1 MNQKLSRRQAL
12 QGVGAVGLMAAAPA
26 SFAAAALPDWDRPID
41 IHMHV
46 EPRTSNYAPFGTREQ
61 MVDQHYDELLHYMD
75 RNGIAK
81 IIPSAGYRYRR
92 TEGIVDTR
100 AMNDMIAGLVAK
112 NTARFPAGIG
122 TVEVQHG
129 EASLQELERM
139 SHELKLKAV
148 GWHHADDGTVIDHP
162 FMRPILKQV
171 QALNM
176 IPFIHTR
183 EKEYEAW
190 WRLEVLAEEFPDLS
204 FVAMSGLAT
213 TDDRTH
219 AAVIGRRHKNVMVDT
234 GPALYGGESALQEL
248 VQAIGAERVLY
259 GSDDNTT
266 LTLQVIRNSALSDHE
281 KQLIL
286 SGNAARLF
294 GLKA

>member
-1 MNQKLSRRQAL
+1 MSETISRRQAL
-12 QGVGAVGLMAAAPA
+12 QSVGAVGLMAAAPA
-26 SFAAAALPDWDRPID
+26 SFAAADWDRPID
-41 IHMHV
+41 IHIHV
-46 EPRTSNYAPFGTREQ
+46 EPRTANFAPFGTLDQ
-61 MVDQHYDELLHYMD
+61 MVGQHYDELLKYMD
-75 RNGIAK
+75 INGIAK

-129 EASLQELERM
+129 EASLRELERM
-139 SHELKLKAV
+139 AEDLKLRGV

-190 WRLEVLAEEFPDLS
+190 WRLEVLAEEFPDLT

-219 AAVIGRRHKNVMVDT
+219 AAVIGRRHKNILVDT
-234 GPALYGGESALQEL
+234 GPALYGGEHALEEL
-248 VQAIGAERVLY
+248 VAAIGAERVLY

-266 LTLQVIRNSALSDHE
+266 LTLQVIRNSALSNHE
-281 KQLIL
+281 KQLVL

-294 GLKA
+294 GLKV

>member
-1 MNQKLSRRQAL
+1 MAETLSRRQAL
-12 QGVGAVGLMAAAPA
+12 HGVGAVGLMAAAPA
-26 SFAAAALPDWDRPID
+26 SFAAADWDHPID
-41 IHMHV
+41 IHIHV
-46 EPRTSNYAPFGTREQ
+46 EPRTENYAPLGTRDQ
-61 MVDQHYDELLHYMD
+61 MVAQHYDELLRYMD
-75 RNGIAK
+75 LNGIAQ
-81 IIPSAGYRYRR
+81 IVPSAGYRYRR

-112 NTARFPAGIG
+112 NPARFPAGIG
-122 TVEVQHG
+122 VAEVQHG
-129 EASLQELERM
+129 EATLRELERM
-139 SHELKLKAV
+139 ARDLKLRGV
-148 GWHHADDGTVIDHP
+148 GWHHADDGVVIDHP
-162 FMRPILKQV
+162 FMRPILQQV

-190 WRLEVLAEEFPDLS
+190 WRLEVLAEEFPDLT

-219 AAVIGRRHKNVMVDT
+219 AAVIGRRHRNILMDT
-234 GPALYGGESALQEL
+234 GPALYGGEHALADL
-248 VQAIGAERVLY
+248 VKAIGAERVLY

-266 LTLQVIRNSALSDHE
+266 LTLQVIRNSPLSDHD
-281 KQLIL
+281 KQLVL
-286 SGNAARLF
+286 SGNAVRLF

>member
-1 MNQKLSRRQAL
+1 MGQKISRRQAL
-12 QGVGAVGLMAAAPA
+12 MNVGAAGLIAAAPP
-26 SFAAAALPDWDRPID
+26 SFATSDRDHPID
-41 IHMHV
+41 IHVHV
-46 EPRTSNYAPFGTREQ
+46 EPRTTDYAPLDTVEK
-61 MVDQHYDELLHYMD
+61 MVAQHYGELLKYMQQS
-75 RNGIAK
+75 GAAK
-81 IIPSAGYRYRR
+81 IVPSAGYRYRR

-112 NTARFPAGIG
+112 DSERFPAGIG
-122 TVEVQHG
+122 VVEVQHG
-129 EASLQELERM
+129 EASLRELERM
-139 SHELKLKAV
+139 AKNLKLRGV
-148 GWHHADDGTVIDHP
+148 GWHHADDGVIIDAP

-176 IPFIHTR
+176 IPFIHVR

-190 WRLEVLAEEFPDLS
+190 WRLEVLAEEFPDLT

-219 AAVIGRRHKNVMVDT
+219 AMVIGRRHKNILVDT
-234 GPALYGGESALQEL
+234 GPALYGGEHALQDL

-259 GSDDNTT
+259 GSDDNPT
-266 LTLQVIRNSALSDHE
+266 LTLQVIRNSALSDRE

-286 SGNAARLF
+286 SGNATRLF
-294 GLKA
+294 GLRA